1 MTSKKYILE
10 ENILDKNNQ
19 LIEYGHD
26 HCIEQW
32 SELPNEEELFSGIN
46 RSIHRYRKD
55 KKAYTCCYTLQVVN
69 VDEDGYIIG
78 EWEGL
83 RYFRYQIDKARK
95 NKSEYEYQTEFISF
109 VESCESWADIEPEEY
124 ASHLEDVGLNYYS
137 YDDPDM
143 MFQDYKKAVEGLI
156 VKIEEY

>member
-1 MTSKKYILE
+1 MTKKYILE
-10 ENILDKNNQ
+10 ENILDKNSR

-26 HCIEQW
+26 HVIESW
-32 SELPNEEELFSGIN
+32 DTLPDEEELFSVIN
-46 RSIHRYRKD
+46 GSICRYKKD

-69 VDEDGYIIG
+69 VDEGGYVIG

-83 RYFRYQIDKARK
+83 RYFRYEIDKARK
-95 NKSEYEYQTEFISF
+95 NKSEYEYQTEFISY
-109 VESCESWADIEPEEY
+109 VESCESWDDIEPEEY

-143 MFQDYKKAVEGLI
+143 MFQDYKKAVEGLT